1 MKWPS
6 TVFIIN
12 LFFGSKRQTTTTM
25 KKLFISL
32 SLLSVLTLSSC
43 QVSLTTAKL
52 NRKYENSF
60 VSKSVRENIKIY
72 ESEAEI
78 DQPFTVLSINSYR
91 PLIVIPILRPYS
103 HVMYKKFY
111 NVAVNK
117 ANSTNGNGVLIE
129 GVGQY
134 KVIKVN

>member
-1 MKWPS
+1 
-6 TVFIIN
+6 
-12 LFFGSKRQTTTTM
+12 M